1 MELYASLAG
10 FYRFQCSSEG
20 YMKALSAYEKFML
33 TWLATGLFIAG
44 AFVGSWSR
52 HKDDQVNQARDEF
65 LLQQLDDS
73 LCQMKISGIGP
84 FARDKVQVHT
94 EDK

>member
-1 MELYASLAG
+1 
-10 FYRFQCSSEG
+10 
-20 YMKALSAYEKFML
+20 MKALSAYEKFML

-52 HKDDQVNQARDEF
+52 HKDDQVDRVRDEF

-73 LCQMKISGIGP
+73 LCQMKIYGIGP
-84 FARDKVQVHT
+84 FVGDKVHVHA